1 MASNLSDGEL
11 LEAIRKIRLDQP
23 GLGRAKI
30 RQILKEEHQWQVS
43 EDRLKKLIR
52 AINDEEQSAAAG
64 SGTPRSENSSPPL
77 PQLSGFH
84 FWVNQAHK
92 NADARSLA
100 TSLGLDLPRGNPMG
114 YKAGL
119 M

>member
-1 MASNLSDGEL
+1 MASNPSDDEVI
-11 LEAIRKIRLDQP
+11 EAICEIREHQP

-43 EDRLKKLIR
+43 EGRLKKLIHT
-52 AINDEEQSAAAG
+52 INDEQSRG
-64 SGTPRSENSSPPL
+64 SAIPRREDSPPPL
-77 PQLSGFH
+77 PQVSVFD

-100 TSLGLDLPRGNPMG
+100 TSLGLDLPRGSFMG